1 MEFMYEHSDIPTG
14 LTLSEYRRL
23 RPRPEGRT
31 PLAFLRS
38 LPHHRRHSLNVGWLY
53 IARSST
59 SR

>member
-1 MEFMYEHSDIPTG
+1 MEFMYEHTDVPAG

-23 RPRPEGRT
+23 RPRLEGRT

-38 LPHHRRHSLNVGWLY
+38 ALHPRRPSLNVGWLY
-53 IARSST
+53 IERSST